1 MRRFAAFG
9 IVAAT
14 LLVLACD
21 PSDDTVTSA
30 VKSRLA
36 EDAALK
42 PSQVNVASKG
52 GVVTLT
58 GNVASQADKEQAVQ
72 IARGAT
78 GVSDVVDN
86 LRVQD
91 AATTSGAAASA
102 GAEPAAAASSP
113 PAEAEAGGTAHG
125 VGAAVGGAL
134 KTAEEAT
141 VEAGKTTGSAVS
153 DAAVATGHAAA
164 KGGKAVGGAAKS
176 FGAGVKEG
184 VTGGG
189 KK

>member
-1 MRRFAAFG
+1 MRRFAAPG
-9 IVAAT
+9 IMAAT
-14 LLVLACD
+14 FFLLACD
-21 PSDDTVTSA
+21 PSDDTVTAS
-30 VKSRLA
+30 VKTRLA
-36 EDAALK
+36 ENATLK
-42 PSQVNVASKG
+42 ASQVEVATES

-58 GNVASQADKEQAVQ
+58 GTVASQSEKDQAVQ
-72 IARGAT
+72 IAHGAT
-78 GVSDVVDN
+78 GVTYVVDQ
-86 LRVQD
+86 LKVQD
-91 AATTSGAAASA
+91 ATTTGGATA
-102 GAEPAAAASSP
+102 PAATASGSAPAAES
-113 PAEAEAGGTAHG
+113 GDTAHN

-141 VEAGKTTGSAVS
+141 VDAGKTTGSAVN

-164 KGGKAVGGAAKS
+164 KGGKAIGNAAKG

>member
-1 MRRFAAFG
+1 MKRSAALG
-9 IVAAT
+9 IIAAT

-21 PSDDTVTSA
+21 QSDDTVTNA
-30 VKSRLA
+30 VKTRLA
-36 EDAALK
+36 ENTALK
-42 PSQVNVASKG
+42 ASQVNIASEG

-58 GNVASQADKEQAVQ
+58 GTVASQADKEQAVQ

-86 LRVQD
+86 LKVQD
-91 AATTSGAAASA
+91 AATTSGTAASA

-113 PAEAEAGGTAHG
+113 ATEAEAGGTAHG

-141 VEAGKTTGSAVS
+141 VAAGKTTGTAVS
-153 DAAVATGHAAA
+153 DAAVATGHAAE